1 MGICC
6 CKLLIRLRPVP
17 ITLYYYYFA
26 LFKIESVVYYISQ
39 SSEVNELLLLVI
51 VVVYYTQQLIAV
63 LFTKSVNRSTRTLLY
78 ATGRTPLTL
87 RLGRRRRLVPVVVEH
102 KTKPQRV
109 HMNENIQ
116 WQGIRVQRSQ
126 SGPRDC

>member
-51 VVVYYTQQLIAV
+51 VVYYTQQLIAV